1 MANLSMEQRGESVFL
16 WGIRCDPVLALKCP
30 VETASLKWL
39 TAQDRAGSVETEAC
53 SRHKTASRSTERRI
67 MVATKIHNSDRSIKA
82 YIYQDS
88 KQLPL
93 LTTSTLFSHSLRC
106 IRAKRR
112 GEAAFNAIYTWR
124 HNSIKRPCF
133 VKETGIDMIILAGVE
148 SLCSAPMSSSFAVQ
162 TQHEALLTQSP
173 CASTFL
179 FKLTIYEERKG
190 SPRKQLPL

>member
-1 MANLSMEQRGESVFL
+1 MRMKIYPNARP
-16 WGIRCDPVLALKCP
+16 PVTCCRQEAKCCLAL
-30 VETASLKWL
+30 
-39 TAQDRAGSVETEAC
+39 GSF
-53 SRHKTASRSTERRI
+53 I
-67 MVATKIHNSDRSIKA
+67 FIRSIKA

-148 SLCSAPMSSSFAVQ
+148 SLCSAPTSSSFAVQ

-173 CASTFL
+173 RASTFL
-179 FKLTIYEERKG
+179 FKLTIYEERKD